1 MDNASMNPELI
12 SSKKELVI
20 QPQLVNLSGIRYDEK
35 GNSFKGANT
44 LGKAAS
50 NRDDQVLY
58 LKQRLNMF
66 LEVLDSIDPEHTDL
80 EDIDRLI
87 GMIDDLEM
95 KVDQFK
101 K

>member
-1 MDNASMNPELI
+1 M
-12 SSKKELVI
+12 
-20 QPQLVNLSGIRYDEK
+20 
-35 GNSFKGANT
+35 
-44 LGKAAS
+44 GKAAS

-66 LEVLDSIDPEHTDL
+66 LEVIESIDPETTEL

-87 GMIDDLEM
+87 QMIDDLEM